1 MTRIIA
7 GTAGG
12 RRIRTPQGST
22 TRPTTDRVR
31 EALFSRL
38 DSATELRGAAVLDLY
53 AGSGALGLEAASRG
67 AVQVLCV
74 ESHRGTARLIE
85 GSARDLGLTQ
95 VRVLAERV
103 ERVLERGPGET
114 TYDVVLADPPY
125 PLTEPELA
133 DVLTLLDEHGWLG
146 DNGLVVIERS
156 ARGPEPTWPSAWR
169 ALRARRYGETTLH
182 TAERVSVAGDRIAG
196 MTGYAIPRPPSG
208 DVVDLILDDHRLFES
223 LLRDMRDATADRA
236 GARAAFAAVLIAH
249 GEAEEAEVYP
259 RLERKDAITEEEVE
273 HGEQEHA
280 EGNEALLALLECVG
294 TDTQK
299 FDDAVESMSEALMH
313 HLGEEEQTIL
323 NPARTDVSE
332 QVRTDLGMQF
342 IAARSRHLDADC
354 GSIDAVRGIVQR
366 DQRQGKL
373 EEE

>member
-7 GTAGG
+7 GSAGG
-12 RRIRTPQGST
+12 RRIRTPGGSA

-38 DSATELRGAAVLDLY
+38 ESATQLRGAAVLDLY

-74 ESHRGTARLIE
+74 ESHRATARLIE

-95 VRVLAERV
+95 VQVLADRV
-103 ERVLERGPGET
+103 ERVLERRPGDT
-114 TYDVVLADPPY
+114 AYDVVLADPPY

-133 DVLTLLDEHGWLG
+133 EVLVLLDERGWVAEG
-146 DNGLVVIERS
+146 GLVVLERS
-156 ARGPEPTWPSAWR
+156 IRSPEPAWPAGWCP
-169 ALRARRYGETTLH
+169 LRSRRYGETTLH
-182 TAERVSVAGDRIAG
+182 VAERPSVTGDRIEG
-196 MTGYAIPRPPSG
+196 MTGYTIPRPTSG
-208 DVVDLILDDHRLFES
+208 DVVDLILEDHRLFES
-223 LLRDMRDATADRA
+223 LLREMRDATADRA
-236 GARAAFAAVLIAH
+236 AARAAFAAVLIAH
-249 GEAEEAEVYP
+249 GESEEAEVYP
-259 RLERKDAITEEEVE
+259 QLERKDAITQDESE
-273 HGEQEHA
+273 HGEHEHA
-280 EGNEALLALLECVG
+280 EGNAALLALLECAG

-323 NPARTDVSE
+323 NPARTDVSD
-332 QVRTDLGMQF
+332 QVRADLGMRF
-342 IAARSRHLDADC
+342 IAARSRHLDADY
-354 GSIDAVRGIVQR
+354 GSIDSVREIVQR

-373 EEE
+373 EEG

>member
-7 GTAGG
+7 GAAGG
-12 RRIRTPQGST
+12 RRLRTPKGSA

-31 EALFSRL
+31 EALYSQL
-38 DSATELRGAAVLDLY
+38 ESASALAGAAVLDLY

-67 AVQVLCV
+67 AAHVLCV
-74 ESHRGTARLIE
+74 ESDRATARLIQAN
-85 GSARDLGLTQ
+85 ARDLGLSQ
-95 VRVLAERV
+95 VQVAAERV
-103 ERVLERGPGET
+103 ERVLERGPQRT
-114 TYDVVLADPPY
+114 AYDVVLADPPY
-125 PLTEPELA
+125 PLSEPELSRTLA
-133 DVLTLLDEHGWLG
+133 ALDQQGWVAQDGIVVL
-146 DNGLVVIERS
+146 ERS
-156 ARGPEPTWPSAWR
+156 ARSPRPTWPKSWR
-169 ALRARRYGETTLH
+169 PLRSRRYGETTLH
-182 TAERVSVAGDRIAG
+182 LAERPGASDDRIVG
-196 MTGYAIPRPPSG
+196 MADYTIPRPTSG

-223 LLRDMRDATADRA
+223 LLRDMRDVTADRA

-259 RLERKDAITEEEVE
+259 RLERKDAISEEEVE

-280 EGNEALLALLECVG
+280 EGNEALLALLECAG
-294 TDTQK
+294 TDTGK

-332 QVRTDLGMQF
+332 RVRADLGMKF

-354 GSIDAVRGIVQR
+354 GSIDTVREIVER
-366 DQRQGKL
+366 DKRQGKL
-373 EEE
+373 EE